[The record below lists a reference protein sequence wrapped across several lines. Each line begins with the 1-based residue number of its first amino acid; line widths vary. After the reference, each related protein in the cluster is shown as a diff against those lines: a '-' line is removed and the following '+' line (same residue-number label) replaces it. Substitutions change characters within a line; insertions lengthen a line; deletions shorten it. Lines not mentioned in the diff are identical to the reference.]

1 VLETEVG
8 ELRSRL
14 DRGLKEDERKST
26 LLADSSW
33 QTANLV
39 LHAFAEIAWNLI
51 PEADQDTLKQ
61 HGMRGFLDMYYA
73 RLRPGIYRG
82 EAWRIYNAMDPNI
95 RGYADVIT
103 SLKKNISDDRSFIA
117 HPPVSDPQIGEFLET
132 IAADL
137 PLANSQADLFE
148 YLRSTSNTPHNI
160 ENAARGG

>member
-1 VLETEVG
+1 MF
-8 ELRSRL
+8 
-14 DRGLKEDERKST
+14 
-26 LLADSSW
+26 
-33 QTANLV
+33 N
-39 LHAFAEIAWNLI
+39 
-51 PEADQDTLKQ
+51 
-61 HGMRGFLDMYYA
+61 A

-103 SLKKNISDDRSFIA
+103 SLKKTVSDDRSFIA
-117 HPPVSDPQIGEFLET
+117 HPPVSDTQIGEFLET

-148 YLRSTSNTPHNI
+148 YLRSRSNTPHNI